1 MSSMTE
7 NLIAKFGREG
17 VEKELLDTLE
27 GLKEKEEEVKVYRE
41 NYMKAKKDLAKAEG
55 LFKKKGMPIGRYIV
69 KVKKQCDQ
77 IKKDLEK
84 PVPTPIKEI

>member
-1 MSSMTE
+1 MTE
-7 NLIAKFGREG
+7 NLIAKLGREG

-27 GLKEKEEEVKVYRE
+27 GLKEKEEEVKLLRE
-41 NYMKAKKDLAKAEG
+41 NYLQAKKASARAEAI
-55 LFKKKGMPIGRYIV
+55 FKKKGMPIGRYIV
-69 KVKKQCDQ
+69 KVKRQCEQ